1 MAQAVQVEALWSG
14 LTNNSGQPLA
24 GGKVQVYFAGT
35 TTPVSLY
42 TAADKSTSATNP
54 IILDGYGRAQV
65 WADGKY
71 RFVVKDSAD
80 VTLYT
85 LDNVLYGFDDS
96 QLVWGGTSAGTGNVV
111 TVTAPSVTQYD
122 DGQRLCFIAASTNSG
137 PVTVNVNGL
146 GAVSVVK
153 GPSAVPLV
161 SGDLL
166 AGQVVNL
173 TYQVVGGVGR
183 YRLDSY
189 PTVAD
194 IQGQLL
200 TTATSVAGTNAIT
213 GTLTPTPTQY
223 VTGQVIRF
231 KAVNTNTA
239 AVTAQFIPTLAALA
253 VQRYGAALVGGEIK
267 ANDMVELVYDGT
279 QFQLVNSVPAP
290 LFLDR
295 TNNRVGI
302 GTTAPQYSID
312 VQNTDGLSQSLTRY
326 SANANSS
333 LISFRKSRGATV
345 GTNTIVNSGDGLGA
359 IYFEGAN
366 GTGFVPAAA
375 ITATVGGTP
384 GATNDMPGQIEFSTC
399 ADGSGSLTERMRIAP
414 DGQVRIG
421 NTTSRQA
428 DAQIEIRKDIDG
440 AASVSVQNAS
450 SGSTANSRIILGT
463 NSRIDN
469 AVIFSTSSTWPGAQN
484 HLFINSN
491 NSFGGISFGTQG
503 SARTGIDRDGNVVP
517 ASANAYRLGFSGYG
531 WAAVHSFAWVTE
543 SDRRIKNSVAESE
556 LGLNFIKALRPVSYK
571 LNLGGYDVTYDEN
584 NLNEYGNPTEIRT
597 PKPGARQHYGFIA
610 QEVRGAL
617 GDIDAALWELADK
630 EDPNSSQSLKITE
643 FIAPIVKAI
652 QELSAKVDSL
662 EAKLAG
668 K

>member
-54 IILDGYGRAQV
+54 IVLDGYGRAQV

-137 PVTVNVNGL
+137 AVTVNVNGL

-231 KAVNTNTA
+231 KAVNANTA

-253 VQRYGAALVGGEIK
+253 VQRYGAALVGGEIQ

-279 QFQLVNSVPAP
+279 QFQLVNAVPAP

-295 TNNRVGI
+295 TNNRIGV
-302 GTTAPQYSID
+302 GTTAPTYSID
-312 VQNTDGLSQSLTRY
+312 VSNTDGLSHSLTRY

-333 LISFRKSRGATV
+333 LISFRKSRGATI
-345 GTNTIVNSGDGLGA
+345 GTNTIVNSGDALGA

-375 ITATVGGTP
+375 IAATVGGTP
-384 GATNDMPGQIEFSTC
+384 GATNDMPGQLEFSTC
-399 ADGSGSLTERMRIAP
+399 ADGSGSLTERMRITS
-414 DGQVRIG
+414 DGQVAIGRTANFYSGYGLDVLKDANQECGVRIQNSNSGASATSSVVLG
-421 NTTSRQA
+421 NNVSSTGAYIIFNSNSNGNFSGGNSLNFINTQNAKMGFYTNGS
-428 DAQIEIRKDIDG
+428 G
-440 AASVSVQNAS
+440 AASERLYIDGSGNKYFRNGSIGIENSAIGSGAGTHYLKYNFVS
-450 SGSTANSRIILGT
+450 
-463 NSRIDN
+463 
-469 AVIFSTSSTWPGAQN
+469 
-484 HLFINSN
+484 
-491 NSFGGISFGTQG
+491 
-503 SARTGIDRDGNVVP
+503 
-517 ASANAYRLGFSGYG
+517 G
-531 WAAVHSFAWVTE
+531 W
-543 SDRRIKNSVAESE
+543 
-556 LGLNFIKALRPVSYK
+556 
-571 LNLGGYDVTYDEN
+571 VTYD
-584 NLNEYGNPTEIRT
+584 G
-597 PKPGARQHYGFIA
+597 
-610 QEVRGAL
+610 
-617 GDIDAALWELADK
+617 
-630 EDPNSSQSLKITE
+630 SSQFIKENIVDTKYGLTAVLQMRPRDYFRTDDQKPETGFVADELVSVIPELVTVGPKSLVTGNLEDKDE
-643 FIAPIVKAI
+643 VPVAIAYDKLTAVLCKAI
-652 QELSAKVDSL
+652 QELSAKVESL

>member
-122 DGQRLCFIAASTNSG
+122 DGQRLCFVAASTNSG

-146 GAVSVVK
+146 GSVSVVK

-194 IQGQLL
+194 IQGNVI
-200 TTATSVAGTNAIT
+200 TTATNVAGTNAIT
-213 GTLTPTPTQY
+213 GLLTPTPTQY

-231 KAVNTNTA
+231 KAVNSNTA
-239 AVTAQFIPTLAALA
+239 AVTAQFVSTLAALA
-253 VQRYGAALVGGEIK
+253 VQRYGAALVGGEIQ
-267 ANDMVELVYDGT
+267 AGDMVELVYDGT
-279 QFQLVNSVPAP
+279 QFQLVNAVPAP

-295 TNNRVGI
+295 TNSRLGV

-333 LISFRKSRGATV
+333 LISLRKSRGATV
-345 GTNTIVNSGDGLGA
+345 GANTIVNSGDTLGA

-384 GATNDMPGQIEFSTC
+384 GATNDMPGEIQFSTC
-399 ADGSGSLTERMRIAP
+399 ADGSGSLAERMRLTS
-414 DGQVRIG
+414 DGTLAIG
-421 NTTSRQA
+421 RTSNL
-428 DAQIEIRKDIDG
+428 
-440 AASVSVQNAS
+440 AAFYGLDVQRNNAS
-450 SGSTANSRIILGT
+450 EGGIRVANPNGGSSAYTAITLGNDQNSTGSYIILNSST
-463 NSRIDN
+463 NS
-469 AVIFSTSSTWPGAQN
+469 
-484 HLFINSN
+484 
-491 NSFGGISFGTQG
+491 SFGGAYSLNFINAFAAKMSFFTNGSSSTHERLYISKDGEKVFQN
-503 SARTGIDRDGNVVP
+503 GNVVLANNSTYQAP
-517 ASANAYRLGFSGYG
+517 GASLTYNLQNGHVTWTGSSALIKKNITPIVYG
-531 WAAVHSFAWVTE
+531 LETV
-543 SDRRIKNSVAESE
+543 
-556 LGLNFIKALRPVSYK
+556 KALQPRSYTRVDDDK
-571 LNLGGYDVTYDEN
+571 QD
-584 NLNEYGNPTEIRT
+584 I
-597 PKPGARQHYGFIA
+597 GFIA
-610 QEVRGAL
+610 DEMNTVIPEVVLFGPKKRL
-617 GDIDAALWELADK
+617 TNNEADT
-630 EDPNSSQSLKITE
+630 QSLPLSISYDRLT
-643 FIAPIVKAI
+643 AVLCKAI
-652 QELSAKVDSL
+652 QELSAKVDLL

-668 K
+668 E

>member
-24 GGKVQVYFAGT
+24 AGKVQVYFAGT

-96 QLVWGGTSAGTGNVV
+96 QLVWGGTSAGTGSVV

-146 GAVSVVK
+146 GSVSVVK

-194 IQGQLL
+194 IQGNVI
-200 TTATSVAGTNAIT
+200 TTATNVAGTNAIT
-213 GTLTPTPTQY
+213 GTLTPSPTQY

-231 KAVNTNTA
+231 KAVNSNTA
-239 AVTAQFIPTLAALA
+239 AVTAQFVSTLAALA
-253 VQRYGAALVGGEIK
+253 VQRYGAALVGGEIQ
-267 ANDMVELVYDGT
+267 AGDIVELVYDGT
-279 QFQLVNSVPAP
+279 QFQLVNAVPAP

-295 TNNRVGI
+295 TNSRLGV
-302 GTTAPQYSID
+302 GTTSPQYSID

-333 LISFRKSRGATV
+333 LISLRKSRGATV
-345 GTNTIVNSGDGLGA
+345 GANTIVNSGDTLGA

-366 GTGFVPAAA
+366 GSGFVPAAA

-384 GATNDMPGQIEFSTC
+384 GATNDMPGEMQFSTC
-399 ADGSGSLTERMRIAP
+399 ADGSGSLAERMRLTS
-414 DGQVRIG
+414 DGTLAIG
-421 NTTSRQA
+421 RTSNL
-428 DAQIEIRKDIDG
+428 
-440 AASVSVQNAS
+440 AAFYGLDVQRNNAS
-450 SGSTANSRIILGT
+450 EGGIRVTNPNGGASAYTAITLGNDQSPAGSWIILNSSANT
-463 NSRIDN
+463 N
-469 AVIFSTSSTWPGAQN
+469 
-484 HLFINSN
+484 
-491 NSFGGISFGTQG
+491 FGG
-503 SARTGIDRDGNVVP
+503 
-517 ASANAYRLGFSGYG
+517 AYS
-531 WAAVHSFAWVTE
+531 
-543 SDRRIKNSVAESE
+543 
-556 LGLNFIKALRPVSYK
+556 LNFINAFAAKISFFTNGSSSTSERLYISKDGDKVFQHGYVVLANNSTYQSSGASLTYNLQNGHVTWTGSSALIKKNITPIVYGLETVKALQPRSYTRVDDDK
-571 LNLGGYDVTYDEN
+571 QD
-584 NLNEYGNPTEIRT
+584 I
-597 PKPGARQHYGFIA
+597 GFIA
-610 QEVRGAL
+610 DEMNTVIPEVVLFGPKKRL
-617 GDIDAALWELADK
+617 TNNEADT
-630 EDPNSSQSLKITE
+630 QSLPLSISYDRLT
-643 FIAPIVKAI
+643 AVLCKAI
-652 QELSAKVDSL
+652 QELSAKVDLL

-668 K
+668 E